1 LNLAPFR
8 ADKRSIALENNSSR
22 AGTAWH
28 DMLAAVDLGSNSFH
42 LQVGRVVGEQIYLLD
57 SLREPVQLGAGLTR
71 DGRIDRATQMRALEA
86 LERFGERLR
95 RFSRTGVR
103 AVGTNAL
110 RVARDSEAFLLE
122 AGEAL
127 GFPIEVV
134 FGREEARLIYLGVA
148 HSLPPSPEPRLVMDI
163 GGGSTEFVIGRAL
176 EPQLMES
183 ISMGCVS
190 WSLRFFPDGII
201 DKGAFKKAELA
212 AANEMQR
219 MAKSYRRAGW
229 SQAIASSGTAKS
241 IATILA
247 ANGFNGSATEGGGR
261 FISREGVDRLR
272 ALLLRHSDVSRLNI
286 DGLREDRKATFP
298 GGLAILSAAM
308 RELEIDQFS
317 ISDGALRQGVLYD
330 LLGRVTQHDMREVTV
345 REFARRYHVDQAHC
359 ARVADLSARILG
371 QLISVQAPDDQLL
384 LRFAAI
390 LHEIGITIAHA
401 GYHKHS
407 AYIISQADMP
417 GFSRDEQARLAR
429 LVLAHRGK
437 LSKIAGLPARSPDW
451 NLIFS
456 LRLAALFRLS
466 RGDVPLPPIACRNSS
481 GGYQI
486 SIPSDWLNA
495 HPLTEAALQAEAAE
509 WHTLGMRVELR
520 AMAAT

>member
-1 LNLAPFR
+1 LEKKFFR
-8 ADKRSIALENNSSR
+8 AGSV
-22 AGTAWH
+22 WH

-42 LQVGRVVGEQIYLLD
+42 LQIGRVVGDQIYLLD
-57 SLREPVQLGAGLTR
+57 SLRESVQLGGGLTR

-86 LERFGERLR
+86 LERFGERIR
-95 RFSRTGVR
+95 RFPRSGVR

-122 AGEAL
+122 AGAAL

-163 GGGSTEFVIGRAL
+163 GGGSTEFVIGRGL

-190 WSLRFFPDGII
+190 WSLRFFPDGTI

-241 IATILA
+241 IATLLA
-247 ANGFNGSATEGGGR
+247 ANGFNGSAAAGAGR
-261 FISREGVDRLR
+261 FISKEGLDRLR
-272 ALLLRHSDVSRLNI
+272 ALLVRNADVSRLHI
-286 DGLREDRKATFP
+286 DGLREDRKATLP

-308 RELEIDQFS
+308 RELEVDVFD

-330 LLGRVTQHDMREVTV
+330 LLGRVTHHDMREVTV

-359 ARVADLSARILG
+359 ARVAELAAGILG
-371 QLISVQAPDDQLL
+371 QLTSVQASDDQLL
-384 LRFAAI
+384 LWFAAS

-407 AYIISQADMP
+407 AYILSQADMP

-437 LSKIAGLPARSPDW
+437 LSKIDGLPARSPDW

-456 LRLAALFRLS
+456 LRLAALLRLS
-466 RGDVPLPPIACRNSS
+466 RGDVALPPIACRTSE

-509 WHTLGMRVELR
+509 WRTQGMRVELK
-520 AMAAT
+520 AMPPA